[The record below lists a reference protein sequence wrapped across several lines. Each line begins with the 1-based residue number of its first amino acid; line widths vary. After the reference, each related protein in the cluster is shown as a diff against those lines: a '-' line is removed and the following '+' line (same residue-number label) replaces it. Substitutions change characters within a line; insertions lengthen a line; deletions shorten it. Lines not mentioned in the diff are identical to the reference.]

1 MAPLCPILP
10 ILFYHGKSKQIPT
23 DFELLFAKNLPK
35 ELENYIPRFLCEI
48 FNLTSLP
55 DNQLEG
61 PPELEAALWAMKY
74 ARTQV
79 DLALKAFDRLAASL
93 GKVFIQNPSFREIEL
108 YLFASSGLTPEQILD
123 KINKLIHDKF
133 MQEEIMS
140 TAEMLMARG
149 EARGE
154 ARGKLETAKRMMED
168 EISIEI
174 IAKYTGLSVSEIEKI
189 YRQ

>member
-1 MAPLCPILP
+1 M
-10 ILFYHGKSKQIPT
+10 
-23 DFELLFAKNLPK
+23 
-35 ELENYIPRFLCEI
+35 
-48 FNLTSLP
+48 
-55 DNQLEG
+55 
-61 PPELEAALWAMKY
+61 EAALWAMKY